1 MDSKRFK
8 DFSKDAQQN
17 PKVSYGFEESRHFK
31 DVINEI
37 YQDVSKLQYYTLDG
51 RFEDIL
57 IRLLKDPKY
66 ETEGYSILLKDIE
79 EELKKLVVSN
89 VMLLPINFIKSSE
102 IKEDLVLNDYIHL
115 FIPKQDDLRNFGD
128 FELNIRQEK
137 RRKDKKHKFDDNL
150 CKYFEEKLNSKL
162 DKEHILLVKDRE
174 FFNYPILS
182 IYVKNID
189 FKVEKESGRIA
200 EAVYSFL
207 RMLDFIKRK
216 PDYSWGL
223 LDKSW
228 AEPAHTYVV
237 YYNKENPNGIPN
249 WDNSYY
255 GYSFRFNFSYFL
267 DINTNCFIENI
278 DLFVSLIDLYI
289 QTCFL
294 DIRDYSSVEINI
306 INKWNNAVLMFNT
319 AFEFASIEKYDA
331 CVLMLCSIMESL
343 FLKNEGRNKLE
354 KLLEEVNMFAQS
366 MYSQE
371 KLERIA
377 KAIRSAHKF
386 RNKIMH
392 EGRGYEVEFLSSR
405 SLTSYQG
412 IYRGMKPFTYQGAV
426 PPHEEI
432 VDIMIVF
439 KFIIN
444 VLIGEKF
451 TNNINNLLKKK

>member
-1 MDSKRFK
+1 MDIKRFK
-8 DFSKDAQQN
+8 EFSKAVQQN
-17 PKVSYGFEESRHFK
+17 PKVFYGFEESRPFK

-37 YQDVSKLQYYTLDG
+37 YQDVSKFQYYTLDG
-51 RFEDIL
+51 RLQDIL
-57 IRLLKDPKY
+57 IDLLKDSKY
-66 ETEGYSILLKDIE
+66 ETEGYSILLKDLE
-79 EELKKLVVSN
+79 AELRKMIVSN
-89 VMLLPINFIKSSE
+89 VMLLPINFINSSE
-102 IKEDLVLNDYIHL
+102 IKEDLVLNDYMNL
-115 FIPKQDDLRNFGD
+115 FMPTQDDLRDFED

-162 DKEHILLVKDRE
+162 DKEHILLAKDRE

-182 IYVKNID
+182 FYLKNID

-207 RMLDFIKRK
+207 RMIDFIKRR

-223 LDKSW
+223 LDKCW
-228 AEPAHTYVV
+228 AKPAHTYVV
-237 YYNKENPNGIPN
+237 YYNRENPNGIPN
-249 WDNSYY
+249 WDNSYN

-267 DINTNCFIENI
+267 DISTTCFIENKE
-278 DLFVSLIDLYI
+278 LFVFLVDLYI

-294 DIRDYSSVEINI
+294 DIRKYTPKETNI

-343 FLKNEGRNKLE
+343 FLKNEGRNKQERLI
-354 KLLEEVNMFAQS
+354 EEVNIFSQD

-371 KLERIA
+371 ELEHLD
-377 KAIRSAHKF
+377 KAIRSVYKY
-386 RNKIMH
+386 RSKIMH

-426 PPHEEI
+426 PPYKEI

-444 VLIGEKF
+444 ILIGEKF

>member
-1 MDSKRFK
+1 MDNKRFIEFLK
-8 DFSKDAQQN
+8 AIQQN
-17 PKVSYGFEESRHFK
+17 PKVFYNFEEGKPFK

-37 YQDVSKLQYYTLDG
+37 YQDVSKFQYYTLDG
-51 RFEDIL
+51 RFQDIL
-57 IRLLKDPKY
+57 IKLLKDPKY
-66 ETEGYSILLKDIE
+66 ETEGYSVFLKDVE
-79 EELKKLVVSN
+79 AELKKLIVSN

-102 IKEDLVLNDYIHL
+102 IKKDLILNDYIRL
-115 FIPKQDDLRNFGD
+115 FMPTSDDLRD
-128 FELNIRQEK
+128 FKSTIYQGK
-137 RRKDKKHKFDDNL
+137 RMKDKKHKFDDNL
-150 CKYFEEKLNSKL
+150 CKYFKNILNSKL
-162 DKEHILLVKDRE
+162 NKKHILLAKDCE

-182 IYVKNID
+182 IYLKNID

-200 EAVYSFL
+200 EAVYAFL
-207 RMLDFIKRK
+207 RMIDYIKRK
-216 PDYSWGL
+216 PDFSCSL

-228 AEPAHTYVV
+228 SKPAHTYVV
-237 YYNKENPNGIPN
+237 YYNEENPNEIPN
-249 WDNSYY
+249 CYNSYY

-294 DIRDYSSVEINI
+294 DVFDYSSTEINK
-306 INKWNNAVLMFNT
+306 INRWNNAVLMFNT

-331 CVLMLCSIMESL
+331 CVLMLCSILESL

-354 KLLEEVNMFAQS
+354 RLLEEVNMFVKS
-366 MYSQE
+366 IYSEE
-371 KLERIA
+371 KLEQIDI
-377 KAIRSAHKF
+377 AIRNVYKF

-405 SLTSYQG
+405 SLTAYQG
-412 IYRGMKPFTYQGAV
+412 IYRGMKPFAYCGAV
-426 PPHEEI
+426 SPHEEI
-432 VDIMIVF
+432 VYIMVVF

-451 TNNINNLLKKK
+451 TNNIKNLLNKK

>member
-1 MDSKRFK
+1 MDNKRFK
-8 DFSKDAQQN
+8 EFAKAAQQN
-17 PKVSYGFEESRHFK
+17 PKVSYGVEEGRPFR

-37 YQDVSKLQYYTLDG
+37 YQDVSKFQYYTLDG
-51 RFEDIL
+51 RFQDIL

-66 ETEGYSILLKDIE
+66 ETEGYSFFLKDLE
-79 EELKKLVVSN
+79 AELKKLVVSN

-102 IKEDLVLNDYIHL
+102 IKKDLVLNDYIHL
-115 FIPKQDDLRNFGD
+115 FMPTQDDLRKVKD
-128 FELNIRQEK
+128 FELNIHQEK
-137 RRKDKKHKFDDNL
+137 RKKDKKHKFDYNL
-150 CKYFEEKLNSKL
+150 CKYFKEKLNSKL
-162 DKEHILLVKDRE
+162 DKEHILLSKDSE

-182 IYVKNID
+182 IYIKNVD

-207 RMLDFIKRK
+207 RMIDYIKRR

-223 LDKSW
+223 LGEGWIK
-228 AEPAHTYVV
+228 PAHTYVV
-237 YYNKENPNGIPN
+237 YYNEENPEGIPN
-249 WDNSYY
+249 RNNDYY

-267 DINTNCFIENI
+267 DINTNCFVENI

-294 DIRDYSSVEINI
+294 DISDYSSAEINM
-306 INKWNNAVLMFNT
+306 INKWNNAVLMFNA

-331 CVLMLCSIMESL
+331 CVLMLCSILESL

-354 KLLEEVNMFAQS
+354 RLLEEVNMFAKS
-366 MYSQE
+366 IYPEE
-371 KLERIA
+371 KLEKIA
-377 KAIRSAHKF
+377 RALRSVYKF

-412 IYRGMKPFTYQGAV
+412 IYRGMRPFAYQGAV
-426 PPHEEI
+426 FPYEEI
-432 VDIMIVF
+432 VDITIVF
-439 KFIIN
+439 EFIIN